1 MIRSSD
7 GGLPRRDLV
16 GGSGATQRTAVLP
29 NDFDKAVK
37 VLMSEPARQ
46 FIGDLRNCIK
56 ADSQYLFFNHLT
68 VRTQIDR
75 LLKENGVSWSPSV
88 AERFDFR
95 ALHIALENATKRERF
110 RR

>member
-1 MIRSSD
+1 MIRSLD
-7 GGLPRRDLV
+7 GGLPAK
-16 GGSGATQRTAVLP
+16 GSLLGADAKLSAPGLP
-29 NDFDKAVK
+29 GDFDKAVR

-56 ADSQYLFFNHLT
+56 ADSQYLFYNHLT

-88 AERFDFR
+88 AEQFRFR
-95 ALHIALENATKRERF
+95 ALHIALGSAGKRDKGAL
-110 RR
+110 